1 MEVSVKYTIFTLFV
15 LFTVSA
21 NSANIGQVFTAQP
34 QIADYQVGERWVWQF
49 KGVTDQG
56 VVRAEGHDVRQVI
69 EDNGV
74 LSVKSQYGAIP
85 VADIVKPETSETPRF
100 KWPLVVGKTWI
111 YENHW
116 MSDDGT
122 TGKTVQNVKILHYKE
137 EAVSAGKFMA
147 YTISYKGKISNSRG
161 YNADSEEIY
170 VYSPEVKNF
179 IKLTQIQDDYRYV
192 EELVEYTK
200 P

>member
-1 MEVSVKYTIFTLFV
+1 MKYTIFTLFV

-21 NSANIGQVFTAQP
+21 NSANKGQILTAQP
-34 QIADYQVGERWVWQF
+34 QLADYQVGERWMWKF

-56 VVRAEGHDVRQVI
+56 VVRSEGHDVRKVI
-69 EDNGV
+69 KDNGV
-74 LSVKSQYGAIP
+74 LSVKSQYGVIP
-85 VADIVKPETSETPRF
+85 VSDIVKPETSETPRF
-100 KWPLVVGKTWI
+100 KWPLVVGKTWT

-116 MSDDGT
+116 KSDDGT
-122 TGKTVQNVKILHYKE
+122 TGKTVQTAKILHYKE
-137 EAVSAGKFMA
+137 ETVGAGKFMA
-147 YTISYKGKISNSRG
+147 YTIYYKGKISNSRG

-179 IKLTQIQDDYRYV
+179 IKLTQLQGDYRYV